1 MNGSGQ
7 ATVISVALE
16 WSSTA
21 WLTQPGPRQ
30 LSQAYV
36 CCCLVPAPQR
46 ALCTEGSG
54 GLIGP
59 PRLYSLFAFLCAAVC
74 SRILLGSPG
83 SRDNDILGQ
92 LGNKSSQSATEPG
105 VSRVLGSPLEALMGQ
120 VSLNEDAW
128 KQPILGSHFTEAETK
143 AQREQ
148 RLFKQAATESGQ
160 SYPSPAYC
168 AEA

>member
-1 MNGSGQ
+1 M
-7 ATVISVALE
+7 
-16 WSSTA
+16 
-21 WLTQPGPRQ
+21 
-30 LSQAYV
+30 
-36 CCCLVPAPQR
+36 
-46 ALCTEGSG
+46 
-54 GLIGP
+54 
-59 PRLYSLFAFLCAAVC
+59 
-74 SRILLGSPG
+74 GSPG

-105 VSRVLGSPLEALMGQ
+105 VCRVLGSPLEALMGQ